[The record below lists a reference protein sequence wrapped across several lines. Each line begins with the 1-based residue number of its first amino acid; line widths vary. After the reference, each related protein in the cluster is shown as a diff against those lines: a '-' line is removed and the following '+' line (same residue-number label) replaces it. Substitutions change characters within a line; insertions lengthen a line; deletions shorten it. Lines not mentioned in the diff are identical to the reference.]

1 MSGPSQSPA
10 AIRKRIYR
18 AKRSK
23 EKVEQQ
29 NRNNK
34 LSMQKIG
41 KTRMKKNENNGM
53 SQTRSTAVKEGRWRM
68 KKKEDNEMS

>member
-1 MSGPSQSPA
+1 
-10 AIRKRIYR
+10 
-18 AKRSK
+18 
-23 EKVEQQ
+23 
-29 NRNNK
+29 
-34 LSMQKIG
+34 MQKIG